1 MSMMVSSP
9 PPPPP
14 ITQAPAIEVA
24 TQPPDEDEFEI
35 NEDPFADGMTSIT
48 SSVYAHEYEAGRR
61 YHCFKTGRYPIPNDD
76 IEKDR
81 EDLKHAMLLELTD
94 GVLFF
99 APVENPRRILDI
111 GTGTGIWAIQG
122 PVGDQHPGAHV
133 MGIDLTPI
141 QPIWVPPN
149 VEFLVDDCYED
160 WLINETADLVHF
172 RFMAVVL
179 RDIST
184 VLGHAFKSLR
194 PGGWVEFHEL
204 QGEPYCDDGT
214 MREDDAF
221 RRLYRLA
228 GEAYARLGYDT
239 TVAAR
244 LEPLLREAGFVNVH
258 CRVMRV
264 PIGVWARDETLRLV
278 GLYQRTAVEEFIS
291 TLAGRPFE
299 ALGMSAAEVQL
310 VLALARR
317 ALLDE
322 GVHRYFNYYFW
333 YAQKPQV

>member
-1 MSMMVSSP
+1 MSMMVSS
-9 PPPPP
+9 PP

-24 TQPPDEDEFEI
+24 TQPPDDDEFEI

-48 SSVYAHEYEAGRR
+48 SSVYAHEYELGRR
-61 YHCFKTGRYPIPNDD
+61 YHCFKNGRYPIPNDD
-76 IEKDR
+76 IEKER

-94 GVLFF
+94 GVLFY

-111 GTGTGIWAIQG
+111 GTGTGIWAIQ
-122 PVGDQHPGAHV
+122 VGDQYPGAHV

-160 WLINETADLVHF
+160 WLTNETVDLVHF
-172 RFMAVVL
+172 RFMAVIL

-204 QGEPYCDDGT
+204 HGEPFCDDGT
-214 MREDDAF
+214 MKEDDAF
-221 RRLYRLA
+221 RRLYQLA
-228 GEAYARLGYDT
+228 GDAYAKLGYNT
-239 TVAAR
+239 TIAAR
-244 LEPLLREAGFVNVH
+244 LEPLLREAGFRNVH

-264 PIGVWARDETLRLV
+264 PIGVWARDETLRLI
-278 GLYQRTAVEEFIS
+278 GLYQKTAVEEFIS
-291 TLAGRPFE
+291 TFAGRPFE
-299 ALGMSAAEVQL
+299 ALGISTAEVQL
-310 VLALARR
+310 VLALARK
-317 ALLDE
+317 ALDDT

-333 YAQKPQV
+333 YAQKP